1 MPTTPLCESCPH
13 ATPEGFMATIL
24 PTKSARKKF
33 AAILK
38 ESGNP
43 QRQMN
48 VFFMSLVIHIF
59 GQNEARGLSAQTGWA
74 VHQCLES
81 IWNLGNRGMN
91 CSEHH
96 MRDMYEKA
104 GR

>member
-24 PTKSARKKF
+24 PTKRAQQKF

-48 VFFMSLVIHIF
+48 AFFVRLVMYIF
-59 GQNEARGLSAQTGWA
+59 GEESSKLSSMTTYT

-81 IWNLGNRGMN
+81 IWNLGNRGVN